1 MSVSASAS
9 MSGNMNVSVSACAR
23 RAIAAGLLTLTLALT
38 LNSTPAPETF
48 NHLDQA
54 QLQGVIDFL
63 RSNYVD
69 PRALTSEE
77 INGAAV
83 AVLLTKLG
91 PGVRIEKKQDSEQ
104 PSAIRPFKTDLVQN
118 QFSYI
123 RLGNLTD
130 LASLDSTLNDPRMK
144 NARGLVL
151 DLRTMPSG
159 SDFQLA
165 AGIISRFV
173 PKGTTLFKLVQ
184 PKNKAEQPFVSET
197 DRLYSGP
204 LAVLIRGENSGTAEA
219 VAGALQQEAHA
230 LLIGQKTVGQ
240 AAEYKS
246 YPLGSGLVLNVAVS
260 ELVVPD
266 GQTLFPTGVAP
277 DITVSFQP
285 QDQENVLS
293 STDSNGITDF
303 IVDGE
308 RPRTNEA
315 ALVAGKNPDLDAYEA
330 DQAANQPKQPKDL
343 VLQRAIDFLTTVN
356 VYRR

>member
-1 MSVSASAS
+1 MNLKASAS
-9 MSGNMNVSVSACAR
+9 VRASTSVK
-23 RAIAAGLLTLTLALT
+23 RAIATGLLTLALT
-38 LNSTPAPETF
+38 LNAAPPPETF
-48 NHLDQA
+48 NHLDQT

-69 PRALTSEE
+69 PRALTNEE

-91 PGVRIEKKQDSEQ
+91 PGAKIERKQDSEH
-104 PSAIRPFKTDLVQN
+104 SSVTHPFKSDLVQN

-130 LASLDSTLNDPRMK
+130 LASLDSTLNDPRTK
-144 NARGLVL
+144 NAHGLVL

-159 SDFQLA
+159 SDFRLA

-173 PKGTTLFKLVQ
+173 PKGTILFKLVQ
-184 PKNKAEQPFVSET
+184 PKNKAEQSFVSET
-197 DRLYSGP
+197 DRLYAGP

-230 LLIGQKTVGQ
+230 LLIGQKTAGQ

-246 YPLGSGLVLNVAVS
+246 YPLGSDLVLNVAVS

-266 GQTLFPTGVAP
+266 GKALFPAGVAP
-277 DITVSFQP
+277 DITISFQP
-285 QDQENVLS
+285 NDQETVLS
-293 STDSNGITDF
+293 LADSKGISDF
-303 IVDGE
+303 IVDDE

-315 ALVAGKNPDLDAYEA
+315 ALVAGKNPDIDAYES
-330 DQAANQPKQPKDL
+330 DQVASQPNQPKDL

>member
-9 MSGNMNVSVSACAR
+9 EKASTSVK
-23 RAIAAGLLTLTLALT
+23 RAIAAGLLTLTLTLAL
-38 LNSTPAPETF
+38 NAASPPETF
-48 NHLDQA
+48 NHLDQT

-69 PRALTSEE
+69 PRALTNEE

-91 PGVRIEKKQDSEQ
+91 PGAKIERKQDSEQ
-104 PSAIRPFKTDLVQN
+104 SLATRPFKSDLVQN

-130 LASLDSTLNDPRMK
+130 LASLDSTLNDPRTK
-144 NARGLVL
+144 NAHGLVL

-159 SDFQLA
+159 SDFRLA

-184 PKNKAEQPFVSET
+184 PKKKAEQPFVSET

-230 LLIGQKTVGQ
+230 LLIGQKTAGQ

-246 YPLGSGLVLNVAVS
+246 YPLGSDLVLNVAVS

-266 GQTLFPTGVAP
+266 GKSLFPAGVAP
-277 DITVSFQP
+277 DITVSFQLK
-285 QDQENVLS
+285 DQETVLS
-293 STDSNGITDF
+293 LADSKGISDF
-303 IVDGE
+303 IVDDE

>member
-1 MSVSASAS
+1 MSASVCMSAS
-9 MSGNMNVSVSACAR
+9 RRISVRCAV
-23 RAIAAGLLTLTLALT
+23 ATGFLTLALA
-38 LNSTPAPETF
+38 LHGEPAPSPPPETF

-69 PRALTSEE
+69 PRALTNEE

-83 AVLLTKLG
+83 AVLLAKLG
-91 PGVRIEKKQDSEQ
+91 PGIRIDRNSDR
-104 PSAIRPFKTDLVQN
+104 PAAIHPFKTDLIQN
-118 QFSYI
+118 QFGYI

-130 LASLDSTLNDPRMK
+130 LGSLDTTLNDPRTK
-144 NARGLVL
+144 NTRGLVL

-184 PKNKAEQPFVSET
+184 PKNKVEQPFVSTT
-197 DRLYSGP
+197 DRLYTGP
-204 LAVLIRGENSGTAEA
+204 LAVLIRSENSGTAEA

-230 LLIGQKTVGQ
+230 LLIGQKTAGQ

-246 YPLGSGLVLNVAVS
+246 YPLRAGLVLNIAVS

-266 GQTLFPTGVAP
+266 GQILFSSGVVP
-277 DITVSFQP
+277 DIPVSFQSH
-285 QDQENVLS
+285 DQEKVLS
-293 STDSNGITDF
+293 LSDSKGITDF
-303 IVDGE
+303 IVDDE

-315 ALVAGKNPDLDAYEA
+315 ALVAGKNPDLDAYES

-343 VLQRAIDFLTTVN
+343 ALQRAIDFLTTVS

>member
-1 MSVSASAS
+1 MCFRTVLLFALLGSLVTGARGQEAPKASPPSASPPIEA
-9 MSGNMNVSVSACAR
+9 
-23 RAIAAGLLTLTLALT
+23 
-38 LNSTPAPETF
+38 F

-69 PRALTSEE
+69 PHALANEE

-83 AVLLTKLG
+83 AVLLARLG
-91 PGVRIEKKQDSEQ
+91 PGARIETKQKSEQ
-104 PSAIRPFKTDLVQN
+104 RSAVHPFKTDLIQN

-130 LASLDSTLNDPRMK
+130 LGSLDTTLNDPRTK
-144 NARGLVL
+144 NGQGLVL

-165 AGIISRFV
+165 AGIVSRFV
-173 PKGTTLFKLVQ
+173 PKGTTLFKVVQ
-184 PKNKAEQPFVSET
+184 PKRNSEQPFVSSS

-204 LAVLIRGENSGTAEA
+204 LAVLIRSENSGTAEA
-219 VAGALQQEAHA
+219 IAGALRQEAHA
-230 LLIGQKTVGQ
+230 LLIGQKTAGQ

-246 YPLGSGLVLNVAVS
+246 YAIGSNLVLNVAVS
-260 ELVVPD
+260 ELVVPN
-266 GQTLFPTGVAP
+266 GPPLFPSGAVP
-277 DITVSFQP
+277 DITVPFQQ
-285 QDQENVLS
+285 QDQEKVLS
-293 STDSNGITDF
+293 LADSKGITDF
-303 IVDGE
+303 IVDDE

-315 ALVAGKNPDLDAYEA
+315 ALVAGKNPDLDAYES
-330 DQAANQPKQPKDL
+330 DQSANKPKQPKDL

>member
-159 SDFQLA
+159 SDFRLA

-173 PKGTTLFKLVQ
+173 PKGTILFKLVQ
-184 PKNKAEQPFVSET
+184 PKNKAGQSFVSET
-197 DRLYSGP
+197 DRLYAGP

-230 LLIGQKTVGQ
+230 LLIGQKTAGQ

-246 YPLGSGLVLNVAVS
+246 YPLGSDLVLNVAVS

-266 GQTLFPTGVAP
+266 GKALFPAGVAP
-277 DITVSFQP
+277 DMTVSFQP
-285 QDQENVLS
+285 NDQETVLS
-293 STDSNGITDF
+293 LADSKGISDF
-303 IVDGE
+303 IVDDE

-315 ALVAGKNPDLDAYEA
+315 ALVAGKNPDLDAYES

>member
-1 MSVSASAS
+1 MDLKASAS
-9 MSGNMNVSVSACAR
+9 VRASTSAK
-23 RAIAAGLLTLTLALT
+23 RAIATGLLTLSLTLAL
-38 LNSTPAPETF
+38 NAAPPPETF
-48 NHLDQA
+48 NHLDKT

-69 PRALTSEE
+69 PRALTNEE

-91 PGVRIEKKQDSEQ
+91 PGAKIERKQGSEH
-104 PSAIRPFKTDLVQN
+104 SLVTHPFKSDLVQN

-130 LASLDSTLNDPRMK
+130 LASLDSTLNDPRTK
-144 NARGLVL
+144 NAHGLVL

-159 SDFQLA
+159 SDFRLA

-173 PKGTTLFKLVQ
+173 PKGTILFKLVQ
-184 PKNKAEQPFVSET
+184 PKNKAEQSFVSET
-197 DRLYSGP
+197 DRLYAGP

-230 LLIGQKTVGQ
+230 LLIGQKTAGQ

-246 YPLGSGLVLNVAVS
+246 YPLGSDLVLNVAVS

-266 GQTLFPTGVAP
+266 GKALFPAGVAP

-285 QDQENVLS
+285 NDQETVLS
-293 STDSNGITDF
+293 LADSKGISDF
-303 IVDGE
+303 IVDDE

-315 ALVAGKNPDLDAYEA
+315 ALVAGKNPDLDAYES

-343 VLQRAIDFLTTVN
+343 VLQRAIDFLTTVT

>member
-1 MSVSASAS
+1 MSASVCMSAS
-9 MSGNMNVSVSACAR
+9 RRISVRCAV
-23 RAIAAGLLTLTLALT
+23 ATGFLTLALA
-38 LNSTPAPETF
+38 LHGEPAPSPPPETF

-69 PRALTSEE
+69 PRALTNEE

-83 AVLLTKLG
+83 AVLLAKLG
-91 PGVRIEKKQDSEQ
+91 PGIRIDRNSDQ
-104 PSAIRPFKTDLVQN
+104 PAAIHPFKTDLIQN
-118 QFSYI
+118 QFGYI

-130 LASLDSTLNDPRMK
+130 LGSLDMTLNDPRTK
-144 NARGLVL
+144 NTRGLVL
-151 DLRTMPSG
+151 DLRTMPSV
-159 SDFQLA
+159 SDFRLA

-184 PKNKAEQPFVSET
+184 PKNKVEQPFVSTT
-197 DRLYSGP
+197 DRLYTGP
-204 LAVLIRGENSGTAEA
+204 LAVLIRSENSGTAEA

-230 LLIGQKTVGQ
+230 LLIGQKTAGR

-246 YPLGSGLVLNVAVS
+246 YPMGSGLVLNIAVS

-266 GQTLFPTGVAP
+266 GQILFSSGVAP
-277 DITVSFQP
+277 DIPVPFQS
-285 QDQENVLS
+285 QDQEKVLS
-293 STDSNGITDF
+293 LSDSKGITDF
-303 IVDGE
+303 IVDDE

-315 ALVAGKNPDLDAYEA
+315 ALVAGKNPDLDAYES